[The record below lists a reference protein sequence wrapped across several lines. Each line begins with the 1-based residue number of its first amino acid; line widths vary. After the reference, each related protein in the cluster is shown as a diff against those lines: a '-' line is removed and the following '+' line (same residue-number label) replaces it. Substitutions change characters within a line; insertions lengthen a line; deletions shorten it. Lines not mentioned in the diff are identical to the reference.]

1 MSIYRFRFLLFIVSC
16 LEKASTSFHPKCDT
30 FCPRKHVET
39 GSGEDE
45 RGPRGGDE
53 KNVARH
59 NTLSVENDA
68 ALSVAASLPI
78 VIFSVV

>member
-1 MSIYRFRFLLFIVSC
+1 MFDDLNLRVCVLKKMVLFW
-16 LEKASTSFHPKCDT
+16 EGG
-30 FCPRKHVET
+30 E
-39 GSGEDE
+39 GEDE
-45 RGPRGGDE
+45 RGPGGGDE

-68 ALSVAASLPI
+68 RLSVAATLPV

>member
-1 MSIYRFRFLLFIVSC
+1 MNLRVCFFEKMVLFW
-16 LEKASTSFHPKCDT
+16 EA
-30 FCPRKHVET
+30 RE
-39 GSGEDE
+39 GEDE

-68 ALSVAASLPI
+68 RPSVAASLPI
-78 VIFSVV
+78 VISSVV

>member
-1 MSIYRFRFLLFIVSC
+1 MNLRACFFEKMVLFW
-16 LEKASTSFHPKCDT
+16 E
-30 FCPRKHVET
+30 
-39 GSGEDE
+39 GGEGGDE

-68 ALSVAASLPI
+68 RLSVAATLPV

>member
-1 MSIYRFRFLLFIVSC
+1 MNLRSVFFEKMVLFW
-16 LEKASTSFHPKCDT
+16 EGG
-30 FCPRKHVET
+30 E
-39 GSGEDE
+39 GEDE

-68 ALSVAASLPI
+68 RLSVAASFPI
-78 VIFSVV
+78 MIFSVV